1 MTNTPHLSTATAA
14 PAGTCAPP
22 DQDAPRRQ
30 HAGNDGW
37 PASAAR
43 SPSPSRLRPRHQI
56 ARPGTPV
63 G

>member
-1 MTNTPHLSTATAA
+1 MSTATAA